1 MGRLKT
7 YTRRAFLIGAAATAG
22 GVAFGTY
29 LVKKPLDN
37 PLAEGLSE
45 GTATFNPW
53 VKISAEGIT
62 LIAPHM
68 DMGQGVASM
77 QAMLIAEELDLN
89 MDQFTVDFGQ
99 PSPAYYNT
107 ALASDGAPFLSSDT
121 GLFAETAR
129 AAMGALSKVIGLQ
142 GTGGS
147 SSVPDSY
154 TKLRVAGAVARE
166 TLKAAAAQLFG
177 VPRDALQTG
186 AGAVI
191 LPDGRAV
198 PYTDL
203 AAIAA
208 TIDPVENVTL
218 RDPAEWRLIG
228 KPVERLDMLAKS
240 TGTLAFGIDQ
250 KVEGMVYAALAVNPR
265 KGAACT
271 GFDASDAEK
280 MPGVLKVVPVSGG
293 AAVIATNTWYAMEAA
308 KTVRCTFAEAA
319 YPADQAAHWA
329 AVEAAFTPETLDCE
343 WRNDGDI
350 DTALGETPFEA
361 EYRAPYVAHQPLEP
375 LNAIA
380 RVTGQGVEI
389 WGASQMPRFLQQVVA
404 PIAGLKPEQV
414 VLHNQYAGGS
424 FGHRLEFE
432 NFRYAVEIATQMP
445 GTPVKLTFT
454 REDDFAQDF
463 TRPLAMARAKGA
475 VSEGRISAFD
485 MAVASPSVTRSQMGR
500 IGLAAH
506 GPDTQIVA
514 GLWNLPY
521 ALDNLRIRGHAVEGL
536 APVSS
541 WRSVGASFAGF
552 FGESFLDELIHAA
565 GLDPMQARIDL
576 CTLRHARKVLETL
589 QEMAWSQPL
598 PQGHARGVA
607 LVESF
612 GVPCGEVIE
621 ISNQNGAIKLEKL
634 WVVADV
640 GRVVD
645 PVNIENL
652 LAGGALF
659 GLGHAMNCEI
669 TYADGAA
676 EQSNFDSHAG
686 MRFAQA
692 PQVFTKALENG
703 PAIRGIGEPPV
714 PPAAPALANAIF
726 ALTGERL
733 REMPFNKAVEFV

>member
-121 GLFAETAR
+121 GLVAETAR

-280 MPGVLKVVPVSGG
+280 MPGVLKVVPVTGG

-308 KTVRCTFAEAA
+308 KA
-319 YPADQAAHWA
+319 
-329 AVEAAFTPETLDCE
+329 
-343 WRNDGDI
+343 
-350 DTALGETPFEA
+350 
-361 EYRAPYVAHQPLEP
+361 
-375 LNAIA
+375 
-380 RVTGQGVEI
+380 
-389 WGASQMPRFLQQVVA
+389 
-404 PIAGLKPEQV
+404 
-414 VLHNQYAGGS
+414 
-424 FGHRLEFE
+424 
-432 NFRYAVEIATQMP
+432 
-445 GTPVKLTFT
+445 
-454 REDDFAQDF
+454 
-463 TRPLAMARAKGA
+463 
-475 VSEGRISAFD
+475 
-485 MAVASPSVTRSQMGR
+485 
-500 IGLAAH
+500 
-506 GPDTQIVA
+506 
-514 GLWNLPY
+514 
-521 ALDNLRIRGHAVEGL
+521 
-536 APVSS
+536 
-541 WRSVGASFAGF
+541 
-552 FGESFLDELIHAA
+552 
-565 GLDPMQARIDL
+565 
-576 CTLRHARKVLETL
+576 
-589 QEMAWSQPL
+589 
-598 PQGHARGVA
+598 
-607 LVESF
+607 
-612 GVPCGEVIE
+612 
-621 ISNQNGAIKLEKL
+621 
-634 WVVADV
+634 
-640 GRVVD
+640 
-645 PVNIENL
+645 
-652 LAGGALF
+652 
-659 GLGHAMNCEI
+659 
-669 TYADGAA
+669 
-676 EQSNFDSHAG
+676 
-686 MRFAQA
+686 
-692 PQVFTKALENG
+692 
-703 PAIRGIGEPPV
+703 
-714 PPAAPALANAIF
+714 
-726 ALTGERL
+726 
-733 REMPFNKAVEFV
+733 